1 MIQMLAQRNK
11 EAQISP
17 SLFTLSGLTKLKTTI
32 DLQSYTCKIDLK
44 FAFESIKIEGMLLF
58 MILMWVLCVGDFVH
72 CEIINDQQEFI
83 EYDSGVG
90 KNKLNFGYGVNFKYN
105 GLVHNNLDRVWIVQR
120 FNLPQELNEN
130 IEGRKF
136 GLNCTYIEYADYF
149 KSHLSHM
156 ASLNIIKDIC
166 QQTQPLL
173 KSISQGAIQYQT
185 ILKRLIKDD
194 LYNALHSFSAVEHLV
209 FKRHVK
215 RASNSNESLQAEIH
229 LEEEDLLNSEK
240 PDVGKRDKRG
250 VFAFLPLIGKIA
262 TIAIEALGSH
272 LQKKRQRAM
281 IKAVNH
287 LQSRQFLTKTNCTH

>member
-11 EAQISP
+11 EALISP
-17 SLFTLSGLTKLKTTI
+17 YLFTLSGFTKLKTTI
-32 DLQSYTCKIDLK
+32 DLQGYTCKIDLK
-44 FAFESIKIEGMLLF
+44 FAFESIKTEGMLLF
-58 MILMWVLCVGDFVH
+58 MIFMWVLCVGDFVH

-136 GLNCTYIEYADYF
+136 GLNCTFIEYADYF
-149 KSHLSHM
+149 KSHLGHM

-173 KSISQGAIQYQT
+173 KSISQGAIQYQQ
-185 ILKRLIKDD
+185 
-194 LYNALHSFSAVEHLV
+194 Y
-209 FKRHVK
+209 
-215 RASNSNESLQAEIH
+215 
-229 LEEEDLLNSEK
+229 
-240 PDVGKRDKRG
+240 
-250 VFAFLPLIGKIA
+250 
-262 TIAIEALGSH
+262 
-272 LQKKRQRAM
+272 
-281 IKAVNH
+281 
-287 LQSRQFLTKTNCTH
+287 